1 MAIINAEDSI
11 LGRLASHVAKRAL
24 LGEEIIVINAE
35 KAFVSGKPKSI
46 LDDELKKLRIKNI
59 GSPLRGPFHQ
69 RRPDRYVRKAIKR
82 MLPTEKTRGIEAFE
96 RVMVYMGV
104 PKTEILKNHK
114 IDMDNVKIETV
125 ESSKKKINGLTVE
138 EICKFVSGKN
148 A

>member
-1 MAIINAEDSI
+1 MTIINAENSI
-11 LGRLASHVAKRAL
+11 LGRLASNVAKRAL

-46 LDDELKKLRIKNI
+46 LEDELNKLKIKNI

-82 MLPTEKTRGIEAFE
+82 MLPTEKTRGIDAFE
-96 RVMVYMGV
+96 RVMVYMGM
-104 PKTEILKNHK
+104 PKSEILKNHK
-114 IDMDNVKIETV
+114 IDIDKVKIETV
-125 ESSKKKINGLTVE
+125 ENSKKRIDGLTVE
-138 EICKFVSGKN
+138 QICKFVSGKN